1 MRDNIVQVS
10 IWGKNVGL
18 LSWDDK
24 RGCSSFQFDRDFI
37 NNGLDIAPLVAPLS
51 SAIVQRGFPISG
63 NKEKPYYGLPEF
75 IADSLPDHWGNVVFQ
90 KWFEA
95 NNLHTRQ
102 INAVDR
108 LSFIGKRAMGAFEFQ
123 PAHIKEDAS
132 IDIKLSSLYELANR
146 IFNDRQ
152 NVSIDVNNGLI
163 IEDLYKV
170 GTSAGGQRPKAIIAI
185 DETTGIIRSG
195 QADLPQSFKHYI
207 LKFDTSKPDEFPF
220 TKIEMAY
227 YLMARDCGIDMMP
240 SKLVEIEG
248 TQNFLTQ
255 RFDRVD
261 GIRIHTQTMAAMS
274 SFADTY
280 EDLFVIGRKINL
292 TAEEQTQQYRRM
304 VFNILAGNVDDHTK
318 NFSFLMYPNGEWH
331 ISPAYDLIF
340 SIDPDSRFFRNH
352 ELSVRGKRNNITRK
366 DLIDF
371 AKAQDIK
378 NPANIIEQTI
388 EVVKKFNDYAEQVG
402 ISEYWISRI
411 QDILSDNQVLKNT
424 D

>member
-51 SAIVQRGFPISG
+51 SAIVQRGFPFSG

-75 IADSLPDHWGNVVFQ
+75 IADSLPDLWGNVVFQ
-90 KWFEA
+90 KWLEA

-102 INAVDR
+102 INIVDR

-132 IDIKLSSLYELANR
+132 IDIELSSLYELANR

-152 NVSIDVNNGLI
+152 NVSIDINNGLI

-195 QADLPQSFKHYI
+195 QADLPQNFKHYI
-207 LKFDTSKPDEFPF
+207 LKFDTSKPDDFPF

-340 SIDPDSRFFRNH
+340 SIDPDSRLFRNH

>member
-51 SAIVQRGFPISG
+51 SAIVQRGFPFSG

-75 IADSLPDHWGNVVFQ
+75 IADSLPDHCGNVVFQ
-90 KWFEA
+90 KWLEA

-102 INAVDR
+102 INVVDR

-132 IDIKLSSLYELANR
+132 IDIELSSLYELANR

-152 NVSIDVNNGLI
+152 NVSIDINNGLI

-195 QADLPQSFKHYI
+195 QADLPQNFKHYI
-207 LKFDTSKPDEFPF
+207 LKFDTSKPDDFPF

-340 SIDPDSRFFRNH
+340 SIDPDSRLFRNH